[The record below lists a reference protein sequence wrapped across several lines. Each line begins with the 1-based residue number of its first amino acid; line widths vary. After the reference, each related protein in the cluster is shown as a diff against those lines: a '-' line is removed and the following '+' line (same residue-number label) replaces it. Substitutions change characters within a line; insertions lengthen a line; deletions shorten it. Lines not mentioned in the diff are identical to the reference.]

1 MTKDKLETCQKL
13 VKTIDKYK
21 RMYEKI
27 LEWKNV
33 SPLRLQCSDL
43 TITINDDDCGLIIE
57 TLRRRI
63 VELENEFEEL

>member
-27 LEWKNV
+27 LEWKNAQ
-33 SPLRLQCSDL
+33 PLRLQCADL
-43 TITINDDDCGLIIE
+43 TISINYDDCDLIAK

-63 VELENEFEEL
+63 IELETEFDEL